1 MSYFKKI
8 LCNMLRAILLV
19 SILVS
24 HGGGSTLLQGVAWV
38 TMFTGELEQQASV
51 EQALSNTFDGEKP
64 CPLCHAADRLRQ
76 SEQELPNNSKN
87 NEPSPVKS
95 SPKKLSDGL
104 VFVGAL
110 VPDVKISESDR
121 GWFEYSKLWSPW
133 LIIDVV
139 TPPPQSV

>member
-1 MSYFKKI
+1 MGYLKKI
-8 LCNMLRAILLV
+8 LSNMLRAILLV
-19 SILVS
+19 AILVS
-24 HGGGSTLLQGVAWV
+24 YGGGSTLLQGIAWI

-64 CPLCHAADRLRQ
+64 CPLCQAADILRQ
-76 SEQELPNNSKN
+76 SEQVMPNNSKN
-87 NEPSPVKS
+87 NEPSPLKS
-95 SPKKLSDGL
+95 SPKKLSDGF

-110 VPDVKISESDR
+110 VPDVKTSECDR
-121 GWFEYSKLWSPW
+121 GWFEYSKRWSSW